1 MSEVSGCREAR
12 KFGSGDVGVV
22 CWEVWGYL
30 ISKRIITCLKIIVL
44 YLILSF
50 DTIILLPM
58 NPPYRITG
66 KILKLVASI
75 SEKIG
80 EVNAAHLNKPPT
92 ELRKKNRIKTI
103 HSSLEIEGNTLTIE
117 QITAIVE
124 NKRVVG
130 PRKDIVEVKNAIAIY
145 EHLDKLNPYNFDSF
159 CEAHGILMKGLIES
173 AGKLRSKSV
182 GIVKGS
188 EVAHIAP
195 PSEMLK
201 PLMNDLFD
209 YLKNGD
215 DLVLI
220 KSCVFHYE
228 MEFIHPF
235 IDGNGRMGRLW
246 QTLILKDS
254 YPVFE
259 YLPIETLI
267 KERQELYYE
276 SLVKSDNTGE
286 STVFIE
292 FMLDIILESL
302 EDLLAIQNVSLKNID
317 RINLFHSIVKGD
329 YFTRKEYL
337 KNFREIS
344 SATASRDLKF
354 AVENGLIEKIG
365 DKNTARY
372 KYK

>member
-1 MSEVSGCREAR
+1 M
-12 KFGSGDVGVV
+12 K
-22 CWEVWGYL
+22 
-30 ISKRIITCLKIIVL
+30 
-44 YLILSF
+44 
-50 DTIILLPM
+50 
-58 NPPYRITG
+58 PPYKITG
-66 KILKLVASI
+66 KILKLVALI

-80 EVNAAHLNKPPT
+80 EINSAHLNNPPT

-117 QITAIVE
+117 QITAIIE
-124 NKRVVG
+124 NKRVIG
-130 PRKDIVEVKNAIAIY
+130 PKKDILEVKNAIAVY
-145 EHLDKLNPYNFDSF
+145 DYPDNLDPYKFESF
-159 CEAHGILMKGLIES
+159 CEAHGILMNGLIES

-209 YLKNGD
+209 YIEND
-215 DLVLI
+215 EDLVLI

-235 IDGNGRMGRLW
+235 TDGNGRMGRLW
-246 QTLILKDS
+246 QKLILKDS

-259 YLPIETLI
+259 FLPIETLI
-267 KERQELYYE
+267 KERQELYFE
-276 SLVKSDNTGE
+276 SLGKSDNTGE

-292 FMLDIILESL
+292 FMLEIILESL
-302 EDLLAIQNVSLKNID
+302 EELLNIRKVSLTNID
-317 RINLFHSIVKGD
+317 RINIFKSSVKND

-344 SATASRDLKF
+344 SATASRDLNF
-354 AVENGLIEKIG
+354 AVENGMIEKIG
-365 DKNTARY
+365 NKNTTRY